1 MTRTEHGATLG
12 FTLVTTMVMISIG
25 FAAFYLSKLL
35 GGHRELSHAADAG
48 TLAVS
53 KDGVQYPH
61 VKTNSTPTQRS
72 PLDGLV
78 DHSVKGFNLHTYN
91 RAVGQAFLVALNAE
105 AEGDR
110 SPEGIR
116 NARMLISTLQGSNG
130 LGAKLSDKLAK
141 PGEGKDSWVA
151 ASFMPPASS
160 NSLRMLAHFDS
171 TPKLD
176 YSVSPG
182 NYSVSYVRPGDA
194 ELSTSNTNIE
204 LGKNFSN
211 QLPLIDYNA
220 DKRVR
225 VPSNAIAED
234 KTRNYKSLRGYDPIK
249 VGRVGTVCAVTMSPY
264 EQPHLVSNRYFERNL
279 VNPASAAG
287 LVIPPN
293 AFQTVVSTVDKRT
306 ALELNMKTSSVVGT
320 EAINIPLDSS
330 APNTEHLSA
339 SLSKYDLAIP
349 RGYLVIDN
357 EGDGKDS
364 AFSGLLPQPNTRSE
378 PWYHTTGVS
387 VDERSGCFSNNGQ
400 LEKWMQYNYQT
411 QKLGLT
417 GLTPPSLDGV
427 YTRKGEPAG
436 LIEAKLIAPQMNPA
450 PCLCNDRNSDL
461 SGMSPNLT
469 CALYAASPF
478 PVRGAF
484 DKAYHP
490 EYMNPPVY
498 GKSPIQLTAGELA
511 KLDLCKNYVTTMV
524 LGKKVMAIDRVT
536 GARLYPQDRFQPPLK
551 CAPIPYNV
559 DPSNPSAMG
568 PNVNP
573 AAMAYSDPVVPGKVS
588 KEGSILALTA
598 QASKLAIL
606 PMKRFLE
613 NRMWQMKPDATQL
626 EIDAVVSLVPIEL
639 RAKYFLY
646 LDKNRQFQLSKTPPF
661 WVDVRDSAQLTPDGE
676 PRHFVTGYDLRD
688 TLVNSNADF
697 NIHIKP
703 YLDDTKAFIW
713 GEVGAHF
720 TPSSGANNLLGVIKF
735 TESAKG
741 GGLFSDAN

>member
-1 MTRTEHGATLG
+1 MNRTRQGATLG
-12 FTLVTTMVMISIG
+12 FTLVTTMVMISVG

-35 GGHRELSHAADAG
+35 GGHRELSHASDAG
-48 TLAVS
+48 TLGVA

-61 VKTNSTPTQRS
+61 VKTNSTPTHRS
-72 PLDGLV
+72 PFDGLV

-105 AEGDR
+105 AEGDE

-116 NARMLISTLQGSNG
+116 NARNLILTLQGQNG

-141 PGEGKDSWVA
+141 PGDGKDSWVT
-151 ASFMPPASS
+151 ASFLPPASS

-171 TPKLD
+171 TPKLA
-176 YSVSPG
+176 YSVRPD
-182 NYSVSYVRPGDA
+182 NYAVSYVRPGESEVA
-194 ELSTSNTNIE
+194 TSNTNIE
-204 LGKNFSN
+204 LGKNFSS
-211 QLPLIDYNA
+211 QVPLRDYNFA
-220 DKRVR
+220 KRVS
-225 VPSNAIAED
+225 VPSNFCAED
-234 KTRNYKSLRGYDPIK
+234 KSKSYKSLRGYDPIK
-249 VGRVGTVCAVTMSPY
+249 VGRVGTICAVTMSPF
-264 EQPHLVSNRYFERNL
+264 EQPHLVSNRYFERNS
-279 VNPASAAG
+279 VSPASAAG

-293 AFQTVVSTVDKRT
+293 AFQTVVSTADKRT
-306 ALELNMKTSSVVGT
+306 SLGLNMKTASMVGT
-320 EAINIPLDSS
+320 EAINIPLTSN

-427 YTRKGEPAG
+427 YTRNGEPAS
-436 LIEAKLIAPQMNPA
+436 LIEAKQIAPQMNPA

-461 SGMSPNLT
+461 SGMSPNPT

-478 PVRGAF
+478 PIRGAF

-524 LGKKVMAIDRVT
+524 LGKKIMAIDRIT
-536 GARLYPQDRFQPPLK
+536 GARLYPQDRFQPPFNST
-551 CAPIPYNV
+551 PIPYNV

-573 AAMAYSDPVVPGKVS
+573 AAMAYSDPIVPGKVS
-588 KEGSILALTA
+588 KDGSIMALTA
-598 QASKLAIL
+598 QASKFAIL

-626 EIDAVVSLVPIEL
+626 EIDAVISLVPIEL
-639 RAKYFLY
+639 GAKYFLY
-646 LDKNRQFQLSKTPPF
+646 LDKDRRFQLSKTPPF
-661 WVDVRDSAQLTPDGE
+661 WVDVRDYSQLTPDGK
-676 PRHFVTGYDLRD
+676 PRTYSTPYDLRN

-703 YLDDTKAFIW
+703 YLDDTKAIIV
-713 GEVGAHF
+713 GEVGASF
-720 TPSSGANNLLGVIKF
+720 TPSCGANNLLGVIKF